1 MRPVSRIHC
10 KKNMAATTTIRRRRR
25 GPKAGTTAIPFL
37 ITVLISMFLFG
48 GVALYFYN
56 KLTAKSNELQPM
68 QSAVNGISDSDINT
82 ILFVL
87 DPDEPERKN
96 AVMMLRFDPVR
107 KNIFCIGIP
116 IDLQVVYQ
124 GKSMTIDTCYVN
136 HGMEATK
143 GAVSEVMDQPI
154 DRYIQLNSDGF
165 QKLVN
170 IIGNVTYRI
179 PVRDQG
185 LKPSDA
191 EVTLDNTQFE
201 TMLTSMNYTNEEE
214 RGNVIGTSVSQL
226 LNQCI
231 GGEEYARTRGETDGG
246 ARVARNLDGY
256 FSSVINAVNTDITMK
271 DFTDHRHAI
280 SYVFEYAQAPARGM
294 GVICDTAEDG
304 TVKPNPVYLDNL
316 KVTLFEVAVS
326 GSGNVIPTDSNV
338 DGGVSG
344 VDGTT
349 DASAPAAS
357 EPAGS
362 LPVEQPVQPAQPE
375 QPEQTDQPEQQQ

>member
-1 MRPVSRIHC
+1 M
-10 KKNMAATTTIRRRRR
+10 ATTTIRRRRR

-56 KLTAKSNELQPM
+56 KLTAKNNELQPM

-87 DPDEPERKN
+87 DPDEPDRKN

-124 GKSMTIDTCYVN
+124 GKGMTIDTCYVN

-143 GAVSEVMDQPI
+143 SAVAELMDQPI

-191 EVTLDNTQFE
+191 EVTLDNSQFE
-201 TMLTSMNYTNEEE
+201 TMLTSLNYSNEEE

-231 GGEEYARTRGETDGG
+231 GGEEYAHTRGETDGG
-246 ARVARNLDGY
+246 ARIARNLDGY

-280 SYVFEYAQAPARGM
+280 RYVFEYAQAPARGM

-304 TVKPNPVYLDNL
+304 TVKPNPVYLENL
-316 KVTLFEVAVS
+316 KITLFEVAVTGN
-326 GSGNVIPTDSNV
+326 GSAIPTDSNAEN
-338 DGGVSG
+338 SG
-344 VDGTT
+344 AAAGSTT
-349 DASAPAAS
+349 VPAASAPAATL
-357 EPAGS
+357 PA
-362 LPVEQPVQPAQPE
+362 EQPAQTE
-375 QPEQTDQPEQQQ
+375 QP